1 MPRIPAM
8 LLAACLLA
16 ATAARAGAPELP
28 RFRVLGVPEGL
39 PSSTVNALARDRA
52 GYVWIA
58 TLDGLARYDGV
69 GFRIWRHVPGD
80 PRALPGN
87 NVQAV
92 HVDAQDRVWVAT
104 EFGGISVLDAGR
116 SGFTHYRKATHPRIG
131 SDDTW
136 VFASRNGAVWFGT
149 ADGGLHRLDASGRI
163 ARWTQADGLPSDTI
177 LALAFDTAGTLWIG
191 TDAGLARWDGRRMV
205 AVALSGADPAP
216 MVYSLTRAGDV
227 LFAGTAAGVFRRGS
241 DGAWTAPAWS
251 PMFARP
257 NAMLSYAREPD
268 GACWLGSQR
277 GLWHAPAGGVPVPVR
292 LGEGRSGKPVLSLLP
307 WRRALWAPVPGAGL
321 GYLRSDWRRVA
332 QFSRRDGGLGA
343 DQYRGV
349 APARDGG
356 VWLAGSDGV
365 VEHLE
370 SDGTVARLPQ
380 SGSGMLEHIKFSSV
394 AEDRDGRLWLGHRGG
409 LLRVD
414 GARVDAW
421 NNSHGDHPIPDGNV
435 DLLRIAPDGT
445 LWLSAQGGGIQQRDA
460 RSGAV
465 IAQALVG
472 EDLAIGGGDTEAM
485 AFDGGGR
492 PWIAGGMGLARWDAV
507 HGRFVPVP
515 ELRGTRVHAFGF
527 DGDDALW
534 LQRITG
540 LEHYRRIDDRWT
552 RVARVSV
559 SQRLP
564 AVEGADL
571 RIDASHR
578 VWLSTRRGLF
588 RWDPRT
594 HRLQRSGVAEGLL
607 SQEFQ
612 DHALTLTPTG
622 TLAATTIDGVV
633 MLFDTRIKDPAPGT
647 PTLRI
652 DGVDVRR
659 QGRWRPWPART
670 ALKLRPGDDEWRVRL
685 RLLAYDAPA
694 ATRYW
699 TRLDGFDRGWIAQG
713 GERVFAGLPAGRYV
727 LHARAVDAAGN
738 AAREEVMRFQV
749 LPPWWRSGWMAAAV
763 LIACA
768 LLLWRA
774 VRAWDAHEARAQ
786 ALERIAHDRE
796 LARAASDAKSEF
808 LATFGHEVRTPM
820 TGVLGM
826 TELLL
831 GTSLVPQQRSY
842 AESIRGAGQHLLRLM
857 DDALDLARIEA
868 GKLEL
873 VAADFDLHAL
883 LAEVRTLFAPI
894 ARGKGVEFSCV
905 VAAAVPRTVHGDGH
919 RVRQILLN
927 LCSNA
932 IKFTAQGRITL
943 RTHAAAGGV
952 RLEVHDTGP
961 GMDAEA
967 QARLFRRFEQAD
979 GARTTARYGGSGLGL
994 AICRELA
1001 TAMGGSIGVDSRPG
1015 VGSTFRVDL
1024 PLLPAGTIQCITPGP
1039 AVETDANPQ
1048 RGHAILLVEDD
1059 ALVAQVVRGQLQA
1072 RGHAVTHAAH
1082 ALDALAAMQV
1092 DAFDIALLD
1101 LDLPGIDGVE
1111 LARLLRSL
1119 GHRLPLLALT
1129 ARSDPQAEPMALAAG
1144 MDGLLRK
1151 PIEGAR
1157 LAHAIERLLDGNSIP
1172 APLRA

>member
-1 MPRIPAM
+1 MPRIVAI

-16 ATAARAGAPELP
+16 AAPTRAGVPELP
-28 RFRVLGVPEGL
+28 RFRVLGVAEGL
-39 PSSTVNALARDRA
+39 PSSTVNALARDHA

-80 PRALPGN
+80 SRALPGN
-87 NVQAV
+87 NVQAL

-104 EFGGISVLDAGR
+104 EFGGISVLDVARG
-116 SGFTHYRKATHPRIG
+116 GFTHYRRATHPRIG

-136 VFASRNGAVWFGT
+136 AFASRNGALWFGT

-163 ARWTQADGLPSDTI
+163 TRWTHADGLPSDTI
-177 LALAFDTAGTLWIG
+177 LALAFDAGGTLWIG
-191 TDAGLARWDGRRMV
+191 TDAGLARWDGAQMRAMP
-205 AVALSGADPAP
+205 LPGADAAP
-216 MVYSLTRAGDV
+216 MVYSLTPAGDG

-241 DGAWTAPAWS
+241 DGAWNAPAWS

-257 NAMLSYAREPD
+257 NAMLSFAREPD
-268 GACWLGSQR
+268 GACWIGSQR

-292 LGEGRSGKPVLSLLP
+292 MGERTSGKPVLSLLP

-332 QFSRRDGGLGA
+332 QFSRRDGSLGA

-349 APARDGG
+349 APSRDGG

-365 VEHLE
+365 VEHLG

-394 AEDRDGRLWLGHRGG
+394 AEDRQGRLWLGHRGG

-414 GARVDAW
+414 GAHADEWTSGHRDYPV
-421 NNSHGDHPIPDGNV
+421 PDGNV
-435 DLLRIAPDGT
+435 DLLRVAPDGT

-472 EDLAIGGGDTEAM
+472 EDPAIGSGDTEAM

-492 PWIAGGMGLARWDAV
+492 LWIAGGMGLARWDAV
-507 HGRFVPVP
+507 HGRFVAVP
-515 ELRGTRVHAFGF
+515 ETGNARVHAFGF

-540 LEHYRRIDDRWT
+540 LEHYRRSGDRWT

-559 SQRLP
+559 AQQLP

-612 DHALTLTPTG
+612 DHALALTPGG
-622 TLAATTIDGVV
+622 TLAATTIDGAA
-633 MLFDTRIKDPAPGT
+633 MLFDTRAQASAPAT
-647 PTLRI
+647 PALRI
-652 DGVDVRR
+652 DGADVRR
-659 QGRWRPWPART
+659 QGRWQPWPARS

-694 ATRYW
+694 ATQYW
-699 TRLDGFDRGWIAQG
+699 TRLDGFDQGWIRQG
-713 GERVFAGLPAGRYV
+713 GERVFAGLPAGRYL
-727 LHARAVDAAGN
+727 LHARAVDAAGD
-738 AAREEVMRFQV
+738 AAREQVLRFEV
-749 LPPWWRSGWMAAAV
+749 LPPWWRSGWMAAACM
-763 LIACA
+763 IACA
-768 LLLWRA
+768 FLLWRA
-774 VRAWDAHEARAQ
+774 VRTWDAHEARAQ

-796 LARAASDAKSEF
+796 LARAASDAKSDF

-831 GTSLVPQQRSY
+831 GTPLLAQQRVY

-868 GKLEL
+868 GKLDL
-873 VAADFDLHAL
+873 VDADFDLHAL
-883 LAEVRTLFAPI
+883 LAEVRTLFEPLA
-894 ARGKGVEFSCV
+894 AGKGVEFACF
-905 VAAAVPRTVHGDGH
+905 VAAAVPRVVRGDGH

-932 IKFTAQGRITL
+932 IKFTAEGKIAL
-943 RTHAAAGGV
+943 RAHAFADCI

-961 GMDAEA
+961 GMDAQA
-967 QARLFRRFEQAD
+967 QARLFQRFEQAD
-979 GARTTARYGGSGLGL
+979 GARTAARYGGSGLGL

-1001 TAMGGSIGVDSRPG
+1001 SAMGGGIGVDSRPG
-1015 VGSTFRVDL
+1015 VGTTFRVDL
-1024 PLLPAGTIQCITPGP
+1024 PLRPAQTPPCIARAP
-1039 AVETDANPQ
+1039 AVEADAGPQ
-1048 RGHAILLVEDD
+1048 RACSILLVEDD
-1059 ALVAQVVRGQLQA
+1059 ALVAQVVQGQLQA
-1072 RGHAVTHAAH
+1072 RGHVVTHAAH
-1082 ALDALAAMQV
+1082 ALDAMAAMQASV
-1092 DAFDIALLD
+1092 FDIALLD
-1101 LDLPGIDGVE
+1101 LDLQGIDGIE

-1129 ARSDPQAEPMALAAG
+1129 ARTDPQAEPMALAAG
-1144 MDGLLRK
+1144 MTGFLRK
-1151 PIEGAR
+1151 PVEGER
-1157 LAHAIERLLDGNSIP
+1157 LARAIAGVLDARP
-1172 APLRA
+1172 AAATLGG

>member
-1 MPRIPAM
+1 MPRIPAI
-8 LLAACLLA
+8 LLAACLFA
-16 ATAARAGAPELP
+16 ATAARAGVPELP
-28 RFRVLGVPEGL
+28 RFRVVGVPEGL
-39 PSSTVNALARDRA
+39 PSSTVNALARDHA

-58 TLDGLARYDGV
+58 TLDGLARYDGM

-80 PRALPGN
+80 SRALPGN
-87 NVQAV
+87 NIQAL

-104 EFGGISVLDAGR
+104 EFGGISVLDAAR
-116 SGFTHYRKATHPRIG
+116 NGFTHYRRATHTRIG

-136 VFASRNGAVWFGT
+136 AFASRNGALWFGT

-163 ARWTQADGLPSDTI
+163 TRWMHADGLPSDTI
-177 LALAFDTAGTLWIG
+177 LALSFDAGGTLWIG
-191 TDAGLARWDGRRMV
+191 TDAGLARWDGTRMR
-205 AVALSGADPAP
+205 AVPLAGADATP
-216 MVYSLTRAGDV
+216 MVYSLTSTRDA

-241 DGAWTAPAWS
+241 DGAWTTPAWS

-257 NAMLSYAREPD
+257 NAMLSFAQDAD
-268 GACWLGSQR
+268 GASWIGSQR

-292 LGEGRSGKPVLSLLP
+292 LGERMPGKPVLSLLP
-307 WRRALWAPVPGAGL
+307 WRHALWTPVPGAGL

-332 QFSRRDGGLGA
+332 QFSRRDGSLGA

-365 VEHLE
+365 VEHLG
-370 SDGTVARLPQ
+370 SDGSLARLPQ
-380 SGSGMLEHIKFSSV
+380 SGTGLLEHIKFSSV

-414 GARVDAW
+414 RAHVDAW
-421 NNSHGDHPIPDGNV
+421 TSGHRDYPVPDGNV
-435 DLLRIAPDGT
+435 DLLRVAPDGT

-472 EDLAIGGGDTEAM
+472 EDSAIGSGDTEAM
-485 AFDGGGR
+485 TFDPDGR
-492 PWIAGGMGLARWDAV
+492 LWIAGGMGLARWDAV
-507 HGRFVPVP
+507 HGRFVSIP
-515 ELRGTRVHAFGF
+515 ELRGARVHAFGF
-527 DGDDALW
+527 DGDDELW

-540 LEHYRRIDDRWT
+540 LERYRHGDDRWT

-559 SQRLP
+559 AQRLP

-571 RIDASHR
+571 RIDALHG

-588 RWDPRT
+588 RWDPRS
-594 HRLQRSGVAEGLL
+594 HRLQRFGIAEGLL
-607 SQEFQ
+607 SQEFA
-612 DHALTLTPTG
+612 DHALALTPNG
-622 TLAATTIDGVV
+622 ALAATTTDGAV
-633 MLFDTRIKDPAPGT
+633 MLFDTRAKDPVAAT

-659 QGRWRPWPART
+659 QGRWQPWSAHT

-699 TRLDGFDRGWIAQG
+699 TRLEGFDHGWIRQG

-738 AAREEVMRFQV
+738 AAREQVLRFQV
-749 LPPWWRSGWMAAAV
+749 LPPWWRSGWMAAALMV
-763 LIACA
+763 ACA

-774 VRAWDAHEARAQ
+774 VRTWDVHEARAQ

-808 LATFGHEVRTPM
+808 LANFGHEVRTPM

-831 GTSLVPQQRSY
+831 GTSLAQQQRSY
-842 AESIRGAGQHLLRLM
+842 AEAIRGAGQHLLRLM

-868 GKLEL
+868 GKLDL
-873 VAADFDLHAL
+873 ADADFDLHAL
-883 LAEVRTLFAPI
+883 LGEVRTLFSPI
-894 ARGKGVEFSCV
+894 AAGKGVDFSCT
-905 VAAAVPRTVHGDGH
+905 VAAAVPRAVRGDGH

-932 IKFTAQGRITL
+932 IKFTAEGKVAL
-943 RTHAAAGGV
+943 RAHALAGGV
-952 RLEVHDTGP
+952 RLEVRDTGP
-961 GMDAEA
+961 GLDAQA
-967 QARLFRRFEQAD
+967 QARLFQRFEQVD

-1001 TAMGGSIGVDSRPG
+1001 SAMGGSIGVDSRPG

-1024 PLLPAGTIQCITPGP
+1024 PLLPAETCVAHTP
-1039 AVETDANPQ
+1039 AVETDAGPQ
-1048 RGHAILLVEDD
+1048 RGYSILLVEDD
-1059 ALVAQVVRGQLQA
+1059 ALVAQVVQGQLQA

-1082 ALDALAAMQV
+1082 ALDALAAAQAK
-1092 DAFDIALLD
+1092 AFDLALLD
-1101 LDLPGIDGVE
+1101 LDLPGIDGIE

-1119 GHRLPLLALT
+1119 GHPLPLLALT
-1129 ARSDPQAEPMALAAG
+1129 ARTDPQAEPMALAAG
-1144 MDGLLRK
+1144 MEGFLRK
-1151 PIEGAR
+1151 PIEGER
-1157 LAHAIERLLDGNSIP
+1157 LARAIAGVLEARP
-1172 APLRA
+1172 AAAILED